1 MRYVRQPQL
10 GLDLEAIKA
19 RLADASRRRACDS
32 EAITDA
38 RVEIIGLL
46 AEIDRLLWI
55 ERTHRWEFADL
66 LAAAR
71 ESLAAT
77 DSGES
82 HALYGL
88 RAEVNRH
95 REIAAEELDDW
106 RDWSDVLRAS

>member
-1 MRYVRQPQL
+1 MKYVRRPQP
-10 GLDLEAIKA
+10 GLDPEAVKA
-19 RLADASRRRACDS
+19 RLADATRRRVCDS

-38 RVEIIGLL
+38 RVDIIGLL

-55 ERTHRWEFADL
+55 ERTHRREFADL

-71 ESLAAT
+71 ESLDAA
-77 DSGES
+77 DSGGR
-82 HALYGL
+82 HALCGL

-106 RDWSDVLRAS
+106 RDWSDVLRAG